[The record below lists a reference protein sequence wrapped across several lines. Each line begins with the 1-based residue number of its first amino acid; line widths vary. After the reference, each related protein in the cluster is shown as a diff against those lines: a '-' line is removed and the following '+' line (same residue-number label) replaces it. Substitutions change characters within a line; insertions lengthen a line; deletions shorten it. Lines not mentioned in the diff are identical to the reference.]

1 MEAIHVPHPE
11 GRIDFATVTKVAVI
25 LDREN
30 HLVSTTYFHESDD
43 ADFIEGL
50 VEVQNALGH
59 QVMIYDRQ

>member
-1 MEAIHVPHPE
+1 MEAIHIPRPE

-30 HLVSTTYFHESDD
+30 HMVSTTYFHEGDD
-43 ADFIEGL
+43 ADFVEGM
-50 VEVQNALGH
+50 VEVQQALGH